1 MNTRAF
7 FDFYYALYAKGG
19 DDVVI
24 NTMYRKQGGV
34 RKLFFDI
41 TKKREACE
49 ACIFTCFLEN
59 DNFKEQLLIYENEFK
74 QSIERYK
81 TSHWF
86 DDDFGKEEKSHDY
99 YARKYHEIRKRQIEL
114 ILKYIEKVKNP
125 NSTNP
130 IGLAEA
136 SVDNRPPHFEG
147 RTVEKMT
154 KVFEYL
160 ISKGHLDGN
169 TVKEDFIYYFTGEGE
184 IPTVKLKWRT
194 AKINTAIFIETLFG
208 EVQKKWHITSY
219 IFDEANTYANI
230 YSRKYNT
237 VFTDKESEFEKELKE
252 IIKSATR

>member
-136 SVDNRPPHFEG
+136 SVDNRPPHYTYTNIDKTILLFNFL
-147 RTVEKMT
+147 VEKG
-154 KVFEYL
+154 YL
-160 ISKGHLDGN
+160 LNPSQN
-169 TVKEDFIYYFTGEGE
+169 DFVYYMTGEGE
-184 IPTVKLKWRT
+184 HPTSCLRWNMSKKKFTLS
-194 AKINTAIFIETLFG
+194 IFIKKMFGDEVNFWDTAEKIFGVKGLKTLYGSWKSRG
-208 EVQKKWHITSY
+208 EKPH
-219 IFDEANTYANI
+219 
-230 YSRKYNT
+230 
-237 VFTDKESEFEKELKE
+237 E
-252 IIKSATR
+252 IIDFVLKL

>member
-1 MNTRAF
+1 MDTRGF

-19 DDVVI
+19 DDVAI

-74 QSIERYK
+74 QSIENYK
-81 TSHWF
+81 TSRWF
-86 DDDFGKEEKSHDY
+86 NDDFGKEEKSPDY

-130 IGLAEA
+130 IGSAEA
-136 SVDNRPPHFEG
+136 SVDNRPPYFKG
-147 RTVEKMT
+147 GTVEEMT
-154 KVFEYL
+154 MLFDYL
-160 ISKGHLDGN
+160 VTNRYLLETSKEN
-169 TVKEDFIYYFTGEGE
+169 FIYYFTGEGE
-184 IPTVKLKWRT
+184 PPTSCLQWNMDKKKNTLSILIATMFKGEKDFWDKAERIFGVKGLK
-194 AKINTAIFIETLFG
+194 G
-208 EVQKKWHITSY
+208 SY
-219 IFDEANTYANI
+219 YGWVNQGNKTH
-230 YSRKYNT
+230 
-237 VFTDKESEFEKELKE
+237 E
-252 IIKSATR
+252 IIDFIADL